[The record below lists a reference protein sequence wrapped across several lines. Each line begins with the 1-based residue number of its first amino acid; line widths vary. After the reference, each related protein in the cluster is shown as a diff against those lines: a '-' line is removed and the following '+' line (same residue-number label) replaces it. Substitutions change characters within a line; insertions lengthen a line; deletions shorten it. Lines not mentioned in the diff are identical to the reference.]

1 MWRGTLDAMTTSATV
16 PVPTTPES
24 RLAVLLD
31 LTADAWAEAL
41 AAVAEDDASAARRVL
56 AGARERRAAAVRAR
70 AEAQSGLADARI
82 VLTARRLVRSAN
94 TVQLVADLYRLEELI
109 VVAARRV
116 LSGRAHVRADL
127 HGDVLALG
135 DDGARRLHD
144 LVPGR
149 TPSRGDR
156 GYLACGRRLD
166 DARACLVRRA
176 RAERRPD
183 EATALCAALVVG
195 LLEASRHAGRA
206 A

>member
-1 MWRGTLDAMTTSATV
+1 MTTSTTT
-16 PVPTTPES
+16 PVPSTSPS
-24 RLAVLLD
+24 RLALLLD
-31 LTADAWAEAL
+31 LTADAWAEVL
-41 AAVAEDDASAARRVL
+41 TAVAEDDAGAARRVL

-70 AEAQSGLADARI
+70 AEAQAGLVDARI

-94 TVQLVADLYRLEELI
+94 TVQLVADLCRLEELL

-116 LSGRAHVRADL
+116 LAGRAHVREDL
-127 HGDVLALG
+127 HDDVVALG

-144 LVPGR
+144 LAPGR

-166 DARACLVRRA
+166 DVRACLVRHA

-183 EATALCAALVVG
+183 EATALCAALAVG